1 METAAHTAHT
11 AQQTLLLR
19 REPAAGSPGH
29 DAGDQTPWSN
39 ELLSQ
44 FGLCMASHGMSISS
58 TQMRVS
64 PRYAMQQL
72 AHARAINDD
81 RLQLLATQMFQL
93 FESHRSGVPRAS
105 H

>member
-1 METAAHTAHT
+1 METAAHP

-19 REPAAGSPGH
+19 REPAAELPGH
-29 DAGDQTPWSN
+29 DASDQTPWS
-39 ELLSQ
+39 EDLLSQ
-44 FGLCMASHGMSISS
+44 FGLRMASHGMSISS
-58 TQMRVS
+58 TQMRAS

-81 RLQLLATQMFQL
+81 RLQLLAARMFHL